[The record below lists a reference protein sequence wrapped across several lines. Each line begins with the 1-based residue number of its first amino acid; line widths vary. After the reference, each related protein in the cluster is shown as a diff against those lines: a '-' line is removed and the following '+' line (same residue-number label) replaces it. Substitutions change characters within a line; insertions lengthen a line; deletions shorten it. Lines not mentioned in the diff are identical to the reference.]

1 MQIARDQG
9 KPRHWPRHSLACGNK
24 LLAADH
30 KTFPESRTYM
40 ATMNDAKYIAQYC
53 SVDGEKIVQEFEKLT
68 DGIHWSLATDLQP
81 GERIDIYFKGQRI
94 YTNARPSEESET

>member
-1 MQIARDQG
+1 M
-9 KPRHWPRHSLACGNK
+9 
-24 LLAADH
+24 
-30 KTFPESRTYM
+30 T
-40 ATMNDAKYIAQYC
+40 DAKYIAQYR